1 MSSIPGSGRFP
12 QGENGNPLPYSC
24 LKKSHAQRN
33 LEGYNPKG
41 GKELATAEHKH
52 TEENSRCLWE
62 TVIGLLLG
70 FDWYETIDYRSHCNT
85 ETGDNREM
93 RTKFPL
99 KPQDWTSPGVQH
111 NKMEIIWYIQDL
123 AKPGTHG
130 FAALHEENL
139 KFLLKALRKRIIA
152 LR

>member
-1 MSSIPGSGRFP
+1 MGTFP
-12 QGENGNPLPYSC
+12 LGLTWSFLCTGAQGENGNPLPYSC

-70 FDWYETIDYRSHCNT
+70 FD
-85 ETGDNREM
+85 
-93 RTKFPL
+93 
-99 KPQDWTSPGVQH
+99 
-111 NKMEIIWYIQDL
+111 
-123 AKPGTHG
+123 
-130 FAALHEENL
+130 
-139 KFLLKALRKRIIA
+139 
-152 LR
+152 

>member
-93 RTKFPL
+93 RTKFPPKATGL
-99 KPQDWTSPGVQH
+99 DKPRSP
-111 NKMEIIWYIQDL
+111 
-123 AKPGTHG
+123 A
-130 FAALHEENL
+130 
-139 KFLLKALRKRIIA
+139 
-152 LR
+152 